1 MGKSKQLLLTVFFIV
16 HLVLIFFQGIN
27 TTVDNFWSFHYQ
39 SKPDLP
45 RFFTQNE
52 NNEWYYILT
61 GINTGYGFYGIKTS
75 SKKYFKI
82 SYYDEKNNVITTD
95 RYFGLNSVNGIQRLG
110 GYSSYMANY
119 VEGTKKLMKEDSLS
133 DQVKFRREYITKS
146 MKWLGKKKAYSISNC
161 SSYRVELLTVV
172 PDYYKDINKKIK
184 LYALQSNLYHA
195 K

>member
-1 MGKSKQLLLTVFFIV
+1 MEKSKQFLITVFFIV

-27 TTVDNFWSFHYQ
+27 TTVDNFWSFHYK
-39 SKPDLP
+39 SETDLP
-45 RFFTQNE
+45 KFFTQNE

-82 SYYDEKNNVITTD
+82 SYYDENNHIISTD

-119 VEGTKKLMKEDSLS
+119 IEGTKKLMKEDSLS

-146 MKWLGKKKAYSISNC
+146 MKWLGKKKAYSIPNC
-161 SSYRVELLTVV
+161 ISYRVELLTIV
-172 PDYYKDINKKIK
+172 PDYYKDVHKKIK

>member
-1 MGKSKQLLLTVFFIV
+1 MEKLKQFLLTLFFLV

-27 TTVDNFWSFHYQ
+27 TTIDNYWSFHYK
-39 SKPDLP
+39 SKSDFPKL
-45 RFFTQNE
+45 FTQNE
-52 NNEWYYILT
+52 NNELYYILT

-82 SYYDEKNNVITTD
+82 SYYDNHNNLILTD
-95 RYFGLNSVNGIQRLG
+95 RYMGLNSTNGIQRFG

-119 VEGTKKLMKEDSLS
+119 VADTEKLIKEDSLS
-133 DQVKFRREYITKS
+133 DLVKFRRLYITKS
-146 MKWLGKKKAYSISNC
+146 MKWLGKKKANLIPNC

-172 PDYYKDINKKIK
+172 PDYYKDFNKKIK

>member
-1 MGKSKQLLLTVFFIV
+1 MEKLKQFLLTLFFMI
-16 HLVLIFFQGIN
+16 HLILIFFQGIN
-27 TTVDNFWSFHYQ
+27 TTIDNYWSFHYK
-39 SKPDLP
+39 SKSDLP
-45 RFFTQNE
+45 HFFSQNE

-82 SYYDEKNNVITTD
+82 SYYDNHNNLILTD
-95 RYFGLNSVNGIQRLG
+95 RYFGLNSTNGIQRLG

-119 VEGTKKLMKEDSLS
+119 IADTEKLMKEDSLS
-133 DQVKFRREYITKS
+133 DLVKFRRLYITKS
-146 MKWLGKKKAYSISNC
+146 MKWLGKKKAYLIPNC
-161 SSYRVELLTVV
+161 NSYRVELLTVV
-172 PDYYKDINKKIK
+172 PDYYKDVNKKIK

>member
-1 MGKSKQLLLTVFFIV
+1 MEKSKQFLITVFFIV

-27 TTVDNFWSFHYQ
+27 TTVDNFWSFHYK
-39 SKPDLP
+39 SKPDFP
-45 RFFTQNE
+45 RLFIQNE

-82 SYYDEKNNVITTD
+82 SYYDEKNNVISTD
-95 RYFGLNSVNGIQRLG
+95 RYFGLNSINGIQRLG

-119 VEGTKKLMKEDSLS
+119 ISDTKKLIQEDSLS
-133 DQVKFRREYITKS
+133 DLVKFRREYITKS
-146 MKWLGKKKAYSISNC
+146 MKWLGKKKAYSIPNC
-161 SSYRVELLTVV
+161 NSYRVELLTVV

>member
-1 MGKSKQLLLTVFFIV
+1 MEKSKQFLITVFFIV

-27 TTVDNFWSFHYQ
+27 TTVDNFWSFHYK

-45 RFFTQNE
+45 RLFIQNE

-82 SYYDEKNNVITTD
+82 SYYDEKNNVISTD

-119 VEGTKKLMKEDSLS
+119 ISDTKKLIQEDSLS
-133 DQVKFRREYITKS
+133 DLIKFRREYITKS
-146 MKWLGKKKAYSISNC
+146 MKWLGKKKAYSIPNC
-161 SSYRVELLTVV
+161 NSYRVELLTVV

>member
-1 MGKSKQLLLTVFFIV
+1 MEKAKPYIITIFFIV

-27 TTVDNFWSFHYQ
+27 TTVDNYWNFHYQ

-45 RFFTQNE
+45 KFLTQNE

-82 SYYDEKNNVITTD
+82 SYYDENSNIISTD

-119 VEGTKKLMKEDSLS
+119 IEGTKKLIKEDSLS

-146 MKWLGKKKAYSISNC
+146 MKWLGKKKAYSIPNC
-161 SSYRVELLTVV
+161 SSYRVELLTIV
-172 PDYYKDINKKIK
+172 PDYYKDLNKKIQ

>member
-1 MGKSKQLLLTVFFIV
+1 MEKAKPYIITIFFIV

-27 TTVDNFWSFHYQ
+27 TTVDNYWNFHYQ

-45 RFFTQNE
+45 EFLTQNE

-82 SYYDEKNNVITTD
+82 SYYDEDNNIISTD

-119 VEGTKKLMKEDSLS
+119 IEGTKK
-133 DQVKFRREYITKS
+133 
-146 MKWLGKKKAYSISNC
+146 
-161 SSYRVELLTVV
+161 
-172 PDYYKDINKKIK
+172 IN
-184 LYALQSNLYHA
+184 
-195 K
+195 